1 MSQTL
6 APDSDEL
13 IYDWNQVG
21 RRYAPFGKVEFF
33 DETLRDGIQN
43 PSVRDP
49 SIEDKLKILH
59 LMNDLGIHAADI
71 GLPGSNKRAFDDVL
85 RMCRE
90 VVDQKLNVKIACA
103 GRTVPADILPMV
115 EISQR
120 AGIPVEVYTFIG
132 SSPIRVLAED
142 WNLDLLLKR
151 SAEAIDAGVKNG
163 LEVCYV
169 TEDTIRSRPEVLAP
183 LFKNAIDHGAK
194 RLCLCDTVGHATPD
208 GVRNLLTFTRS
219 IVQGMGAHD
228 VKIDWHGHNDRGLG
242 LVNALFAVEHGAD
255 RVHGTGLG
263 IGERVGNTAME
274 LLLLNLKL
282 AGALEEQDLSK
293 LLEYCQTV
301 ARATDFPIAINYPLV
316 GADAFRTSTGVH
328 AAAIIK
334 AQNKGDQWLADRIYS
349 GVPAGMF
356 GRKQEIEIGPMSG
369 ASNVAFWLRA
379 HEIEPNDDLVKKII
393 ATAKNSD
400 HVLREDEV
408 LAIVRG

>member
-1 MSQTL
+1 MSNL
-6 APDSDEL
+6 PAPDSDEL

-21 RRYAPFGKVEFF
+21 RRYPPFGKVEFF

-90 VVDQKLNVKIACA
+90 VVDQKLSVKIACA
-103 GRTVPADILPMV
+103 GRTVAADVLPMV
-115 EISQR
+115 EISQK

-142 WNLDLLLKR
+142 WNLEMLLKR

-208 GVRNLLTFTRS
+208 GVRNLINFTRS
-219 IVQGMGAHD
+219 IIAGMGAND
-228 VKIDWHGHNDRGLG
+228 VKVDWHGHNDRGLG
-242 LVNALFAVEHGAD
+242 LVNALFAIEYGAD

-263 IGERVGNTAME
+263 IGERVGNTPME
-274 LLLLNLKL
+274 LMLLNLKL
-282 AGALEEQDLSK
+282 AGALEGQDLSK

-301 ARATDFPIAINYPLV
+301 SRATDFPVAINYPLV

-369 ASNVAFWLRA
+369 ASNVNFWLKSRN
-379 HEIEPNDDLVKKII
+379 IEPNQELVQKII
-393 ATAKNSD
+393 AKAKLSD

-408 LAIVRG
+408 LALVSG